1 MFFVSPIKQEI
12 HALRKTLLSKHPI
25 RLAGTIAILLC
36 LACKAINNDV
46 YAARKYY
53 PPGINP
59 VNIKSDELPVSLP
72 AKIESQLIPTEPT
85 TVVKK
90 IIVKSVVPVLV
101 PAKPKDALVLL
112 MDSHR
117 YYEALHLVEN
127 RLKKS
132 PQNYNLMLTRGVLLR
147 EQGQYVASIEQ
158 FESLLAKNPPLSIKG
173 ASWNGLGWSCYEKA
187 QQDKQ
192 RDLDSTESYV
202 LQAAHD
208 AFEQSIR
215 LMPSQPCPW
224 AGLARTEL
232 AAGHLKQAQVALD
245 RALKLKESNVLVTVA
260 RADIMLFQKHYD
272 EAIQLLNAAKTPTSN
287 NPDIYLFLAKALL
300 STGKPDDAIINLKQL
315 LELEPNHTEALKLL
329 SQAYSVKMKP
339 ENASQT
345 LETAI
350 DLNPKDVD
358 SVMNLLQLYDSR
370 GEHEKAIFR
379 LETLLKSE
387 PGQLDYFQAFM
398 DRLIQKNRWRTA
410 YEKGVDAL
418 PELLN
423 DQTIPSAEA
432 DKAVPAIS
440 EFAEAIYSYKARALL
455 DKSSLRLVPAVKAVE
470 LFTRSHQAALLKKMP
485 DIAKG
490 SPQQIHLWLQDQRTL
505 LYLNPLEKTRSLAA
519 IPISNDDVA
528 FALQVAF
535 LSGDNR
541 SYQTLFERARRF
553 SISQDAPLSK
563 GLPEVT
569 RQLYNIGDYEGA
581 RKLVQIILTKRPHLE
596 PFVTMDQ
603 DISEAMRDKS
613 QQQRAL
619 KLLARRVVPTYWDKL
634 AGQALRTDNA
644 DPHLHRLLANS
655 LLKQHRYALASQQR
669 QLAKRFGMDEAP

>member
-1 MFFVSPIKQEI
+1 M

-25 RLAGTIAILLC
+25 QFAGTVVILLS
-36 LACKAINNDV
+36 LACKVTTNEAE
-46 YAARKYY
+46 AARKYY
-53 PPGINP
+53 PPGVNP
-59 VNIKSDELPVSLP
+59 VNLKGDELPVSLP
-72 AKIESQLIPTEPT
+72 IKIDSQVIPPEPT

-101 PAKPKDALVLL
+101 PAKPKDALILL

-132 PQNYNLMLTRGVLLR
+132 PQNYNLMLTRGFLLR

-158 FESLLAKNPPLSIKG
+158 FESLLAKNPPLSIRA

-187 QQDKQ
+187 HQDKE
-192 RDLDSTESYV
+192 RDLDSSESYV

-215 LMPSQPCPW
+215 LIPGHPCPW
-224 AGLARTEL
+224 AGLVRTEL
-232 AAGHLKQAQVALD
+232 AAGHLKQAQVTLD
-245 RALKLKESNVLVTVA
+245 KALKLKASDLLVTLA
-260 RADIMLFQKHYD
+260 RADILLYQKRYD

-287 NPDIYLFLAKALL
+287 NPDLYLFLAKALL

-350 DLNPKDVD
+350 ELNPKDVD

-370 GEHEKAIFR
+370 GEQEKAIFR

-387 PGQLDYFQAFM
+387 PEQLDYFQAFM

-410 YEKGVDAL
+410 YEKGVNAL

-440 EFAEAIYSYKARALL
+440 EFAEAIYAYKARSLL
-455 DKSSLRLVPAVKAVE
+455 DKSSLRLIPAIKAVE
-470 LFTRSHQAALLKKMP
+470 LFTRTHQAALLKKTP
-485 DIAKG
+485 DIAKA

-519 IPISNDDVA
+519 IPIAKDDVA

-535 LSGDNR
+535 LSGDSR
-541 SYQTLFERARRF
+541 SYQALLERARHF
-553 SISQDAPLSK
+553 PLSQEPSLSK
-563 GLPEVT
+563 GLPEVA
-569 RQLYNIGDYEGA
+569 RQLYNMGDYEGS
-581 RKLVQIILTKRPHLE
+581 RKLIQIILTKRPHLE
-596 PFVTMDQ
+596 PFVTMEL

-619 KLLARRVVPTYWDKL
+619 KILARRVIPTYWDKL
-634 AGQALRTDNA
+634 AGQALKTDNA
-644 DPHLHRLLANS
+644 DPHLHILLANS
-655 LLKQHRYALASQQR
+655 LLKQHRYALAAQQR
-669 QLAKRFGMDEAP
+669 QLAKRFGMDDDEP